1 MTQTTG
7 PIHRGFQ
14 DGASVP
20 LGFTFAGGRCGIKQS
35 RSDLGLLLSDRP
47 AAAAGC
53 FTVNRVRAACVVRNA
68 SMLPRTVRGVI
79 VNSGNANAMTGVEG
93 DEANVAMAKILADAM
108 GVSPGEILT
117 ASTGSIGVPLATQ
130 LIDEATPSFVAEAS
144 TDPRPFAEAI
154 VTTDTHPKMAH
165 TQVSAGSATYRFFG
179 AAKGSGMI
187 HPNMATT
194 LGFVCTDA
202 AIEAPVLAELLRDA
216 IRDTFNAI
224 CVDGDTSTND
234 MVLVLANGASGVT
247 VESAADRE
255 AFLAAL
261 RGVLGELAR
270 QVAADGEGATRLLEV
285 EVRGAPSFEAAQAMA
300 RGVTR
305 SNLVKCSVFAGQ
317 PEWGRVASA
326 VGQAAAAVG
335 VDLDLRRMTIQVQ
348 GITLYDADGPRG
360 KSAEVRR
367 AMKNSDV
374 HWTID
379 LGLGDASFTAYGC
392 DLSYDYVRINADES
406 KQVEANRG
414 RGPRNLTLAAY
425 SPRLKHQLLVEGLAY
440 VRRFT
445 GVRAMVYLQPS
456 NLQSDPIPSL
466 AQDLE
471 LCLDAGL
478 KPLAVVPDAESA
490 QAIQRHMQQT
500 GHYTAIV
507 PPDPVTISNYLD
519 RGFLCIMVKE
529 TRAPESIVE
538 LALKLGIQKLIAM
551 GACQGLT
558 DAHGVVQRISPDT
571 LLAGLERNRFDSSD
585 PDLLV
590 LARLAATRGVP
601 ALHIVDIREPHSVV
615 GELFTDEGVGTLIT
629 RLA

>member
-1 MTQTTG
+1 MTSSPGLIQ
-7 PIHRGFQ
+7 RGFE
-14 DGASVP
+14 DGAAVP
-20 LGFTFAGGRCGIKQS
+20 LGFTFAGGRCGIKQT
-35 RSDLGLLLSDRP
+35 RPDLGVILSDRP
-47 AAAAGC
+47 ASAAGV
-53 FTVNRVRAACVVRNA
+53 FTVNRVQAACVVRNA
-68 SMLPRTVRGVI
+68 GMLPRSSVRGVI

-93 DEANVAMAKILADAM
+93 DEANVAMAQILADAT
-108 GVSPGEILT
+108 GTGPGEILT
-117 ASTGSIGVPLATQ
+117 ASTGSIGVPLSSQ
-130 LIDEATPSFVAEAS
+130 LIHDATPGLVAEAKP
-144 TDPRPFAEAI
+144 DPRPFAGAI

-165 TQVSAGSATYRFFG
+165 GQAPRGYRAFG

-202 AIEAPVLAELLRDA
+202 ALDDKVLQELLREA
-216 IRDTFNAI
+216 VRDTFNAI

-234 MVLVLANGASGVT
+234 MVLVLANGASGIT
-247 VESAADRE
+247 VQTPEERAE
-255 AFLAAL
+255 FLALL
-261 RGVLGELAR
+261 RGVLGDLAR

-285 EVRGAPSFEAAQAMA
+285 EVSGAPSPESAQAMA

-335 VDLDLRRMTIQVQ
+335 IDLDLTRMTIAVQ
-348 GITLYDADGPRG
+348 GITLYDREGPRG
-360 KSAEVRR
+360 KTAEVRR
-367 AMKNSDV
+367 AMKNTDV
-374 HWTID
+374 RWTID
-379 LGLGDASFTAYGC
+379 LGLGEHAFTAYGC

-406 KQVEANRG
+406 KQIEANRG
-414 RGPRNLTLAAY
+414 RGARSMTLAAY

-445 GVRAMVYLQPS
+445 GLRAMIYVQPS
-456 NLQSDPIPSL
+456 ELLMDPIPSL

-478 KPLAVVPDAESA
+478 KPLAIVPDSEGAH
-490 QAIQRHMQQT
+490 AIQRHMQQV
-500 GHYTAIV
+500 GQFTAIV
-507 PPDPVTISNYLD
+507 PPDPVTISNFLD
-519 RGFLCIMVKE
+519 RGHLCIMVKE
-529 TRAPESIVE
+529 TRAPDAIVD
-538 LALKLGIQKLIAM
+538 LALKLGIHKLIAM

-590 LARLAATRGVP
+590 LARHAASRGIP
-601 ALHIVDIREPHSVV
+601 ALHIVDVREPHSVV